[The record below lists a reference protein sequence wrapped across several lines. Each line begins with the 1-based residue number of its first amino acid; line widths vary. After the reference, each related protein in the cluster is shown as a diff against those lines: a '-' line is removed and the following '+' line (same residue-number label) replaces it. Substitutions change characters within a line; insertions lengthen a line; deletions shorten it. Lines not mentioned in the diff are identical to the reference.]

1 MERERGIAHEKTAA
15 VYDFAIDDSK
25 CAGLGR
31 GSEGVEIGS
40 VVAGEK
46 GDGRGVAAM
55 EGLVTTKDMLGLF
68 DSGCAKYLKV
78 NDEIE
83 KFRN

>member
-1 MERERGIAHEKTAA
+1 M
-15 VYDFAIDDSK
+15 V
-25 CAGLGR
+25 
-31 GSEGVEIGS
+31 
-40 VVAGEK
+40 GEK

-78 NDEIE
+78 NDEIK